1 MEVNKMKS
9 ITFDWL
15 TERNE
20 IEDKVNEIQ
29 DICLVR
35 TMNLKETKQEVLQLT
50 DSILYRLDNIDYA
63 IDDIE
68 NEYEDKIDDL
78 NAEIDELKAQIDRL
92 KGGK

>member
-1 MEVNKMKS
+1 MKS

-35 TMNLKETKQEVLQLT
+35 SMNLKETKQEVLQLT

-68 NEYEDKIDDL
+68 NSYEDKIDEL
-78 NAEIDELKAQIDRL
+78 NEQIEELMEQIDELK
-92 KGGK
+92 GGK